1 MFSRRTVLIVV
12 LLVLVALD
20 VVLLSIANRK
30 PRPSYELGSVAISM
44 VAPFQELITHTIRFS
59 GGIWENYFALAS
71 LARENRRLSSDI
83 DRYVETTNECRETSL
98 ANDRL
103 RDLLQFKKRTSL
115 PVVAAEVIGKDPSPW
130 FRTIMIDKGRS
141 EGVRKGL
148 PVLVPTGI
156 CGQVVDAS
164 WHYAKVLLITDQNSA
179 VDAIIQRTRSR
190 GIVKGDPRG
199 QCQLKY
205 ALRKHDI
212 TVGDTVVSSGLDNV
226 FPKGLRLGEVSSV
239 VKRSSG
245 IFQEVAVTPFVNFE
259 ELEEV
264 LVVMLPEQEHL
275 DESE

>member
-1 MFSRRTVLIVV
+1 MIVG

-20 VVLLSIANRK
+20 VILLAIANRK
-30 PRPSYELGSVAISM
+30 PRPSFELGSVAISM
-44 VAPFQELITHTIRFS
+44 VAPFQEVITHTIRFS
-59 GGIWENYFALAS
+59 GDIWENYFALATV
-71 LARENRRLSSDI
+71 ARENRRLSATI
-83 DRYVETTNECRETSL
+83 DRYVETTNKCEEISL
-98 ANDRL
+98 ANDRF

-130 FRTIMIDKGRS
+130 FKTIIIDKGRS

-148 PVLVPTGI
+148 PVVVPTGI
-156 CGQVVDAS
+156 CGQVVDTS

-190 GIVKGDPRG
+190 GIVTGHPGG

-212 TVGDTVVSSGLDNV
+212 KVGDAVVSSGLDNV

-245 IFQEVAVTPFVNFE
+245 IFQEVAVSPFVNFE

-264 LVVMLPEQEHL
+264 LVVMRPENERL
-275 DESE
+275 DETE